1 MMHFENVW
9 EECERS
15 HGEIA
20 SENIN
25 AIISELEL
33 KINLFKKIIETSE
46 KSSEDLQNIKSRTLG
61 EILYTLTKISLKEN
75 INVYES
81 LKISFDSRR

>member
-9 EECERS
+9 EECEKS
-15 HGEIA
+15 HGEIT

-25 AIISELEL
+25 TILSELEL
-33 KINLFKKIIETSE
+33 KINFYKKIIEISKE
-46 KSSEDLQNIKSRTLG
+46 PSEDIQNIKSRTLG

-81 LKISFDSRR
+81 LKISFESRR